1 MKETYDIVYPVQ
13 AKSPQNVIKEPGE
26 SGKWKVESELIN
38 ITVAV
43 KILDINV
50 IYNFAGPGLRSLFHD
65 NSIAFINSF
74 TCLFILIVFNYAC
87 N

>member
-26 SGKWKVESELIN
+26 SGKWEVNLQILKL
-38 ITVAV
+38 V

-65 NSIAFINSF
+65 NSIAFMNSF
-74 TCLFILIVFNYAC
+74 TCLFILIVFNYVC